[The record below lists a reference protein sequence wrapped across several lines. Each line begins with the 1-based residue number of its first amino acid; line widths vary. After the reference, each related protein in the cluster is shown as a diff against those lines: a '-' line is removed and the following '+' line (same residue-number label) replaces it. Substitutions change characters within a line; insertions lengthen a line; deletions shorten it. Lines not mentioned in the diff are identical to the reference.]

1 MIIAVANRKGGVGKT
16 TSAVTLAHG
25 AALAGQRVL
34 LVDLDPQGN
43 CADSLGME
51 SGTEL
56 YQWIANE
63 LPINK
68 VALHA
73 RENLDVIRGDA
84 STVALKNML
93 AGRDFREM
101 TIATA
106 LDSYWKS
113 YDLVVMDCAP
123 SVDVLHTA
131 ALVAADYLLVP
142 TEPAQ
147 YSVKGIVEEVR
158 ALATIARVSR
168 SECQFDGDTADQGR
182 SEDQ

>member
-1 MIIAVANRKGGVGKT
+1 M
-16 TSAVTLAHG
+16 
-25 AALAGQRVL
+25 
-34 LVDLDPQGN
+34 
-43 CADSLGME
+43 
-51 SGTEL
+51 
-56 YQWIANE
+56 
-63 LPINK
+63 PINK

-123 SVDVLHTA
+123 SVDVCTRRRWWRLTTCWCR
-131 ALVAADYLLVP
+131 P
-142 TEPAQ
+142 
-147 YSVKGIVEEVR
+147 
-158 ALATIARVSR
+158 SR
-168 SECQFDGDTADQGR
+168 
-182 SEDQ
+182 